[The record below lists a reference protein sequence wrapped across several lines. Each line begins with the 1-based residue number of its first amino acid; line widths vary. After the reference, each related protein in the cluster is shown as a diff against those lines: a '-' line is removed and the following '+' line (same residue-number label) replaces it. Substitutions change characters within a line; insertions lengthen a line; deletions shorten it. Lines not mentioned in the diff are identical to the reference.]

1 MATSSMGVKAPQKW
15 KKGTASITLVELVSA
30 RKTPLTGPVGYL
42 VAWARGFRY
51 ALWENFIVACLDC
64 WVAVG
69 FGRAKGDGNRKV
81 SQSRLYR
88 GLFPRENGPTFDL
101 IAKPSVIAQHLIDSA
116 TKKTPYYSIT
126 FVVYS

>member
-64 WVAVG
+64 WVAVVLVG
-69 FGRAKGDGNRKV
+69 RKV
-81 SQSRLYR
+81 MGTERSASRDSTEDYFHER
-88 GLFPRENGPTFDL
+88 M
-101 IAKPSVIAQHLIDSA
+101 AQR
-116 TKKTPYYSIT
+116 SI
-126 FVVYS
+126 